1 MNNTIDEW
9 IILIDFYNMM
19 LYHINIIKV
28 YIFSYIQLIIWLMN
42 YANEEK
48 STNTIYIL
56 RFYFQI
62 DIGLIEYLFS
72 KTEHS
77 FTNPSSPITRPTRV

>member
-1 MNNTIDEW
+1 
-9 IILIDFYNMM
+9 
-19 LYHINIIKV
+19 
-28 YIFSYIQLIIWLMN
+28 MN

-48 STNTIYIL
+48 IDKYYIYIL

-72 KTEHS
+72 ETEHS

>member
-1 MNNTIDEW
+1 
-9 IILIDFYNMM
+9 
-19 LYHINIIKV
+19 
-28 YIFSYIQLIIWLMN
+28 MN

-56 RFYFQI
+56 RCYFQI

-72 KTEHS
+72 KPEHS

>member
-1 MNNTIDEW
+1 
-9 IILIDFYNMM
+9 
-19 LYHINIIKV
+19 
-28 YIFSYIQLIIWLMN
+28 MN

-56 RFYFQI
+56 RCYFQI

-77 FTNPSSPITRPTRV
+77 STNPSSPITRPTRV